1 MKAVQGMTTT
11 RPLLS
16 PEEIA
21 VRAGGDVPFLRLP
34 ERANVFA
41 DRELRL
47 RQLAAAHPMGDYLR
61 FIAEIARAQHA
72 LLQDYPQVP
81 LPTWQQIEAAARAAE
96 PPLPAA
102 SWIRNLGWRAGLAQ
116 LLDQLL
122 MRVHDAP
129 AIDTICTL
137 RDAPAE
143 AIEIQADRLLNGVML
158 GLDLGTAPLIAAALQ
173 TYWTHLVIATAAEPV
188 SAAAAPF
195 GRTTDATLCP
205 CCGSRPTASITRIGG
220 NESGY
225 RYLHCSLC
233 SAQWHMVRI
242 KCAVCETTKGI
253 AYQSLEPLAGHARPA
268 TGAAKD
274 AVQAETCDECRHYLK
289 IVHMERDNQVEPV
302 ADDLASVTLDL
313 LVSESGRQRRGVNL
327 MLLFGDPDPPPEP
340 GAP

>member
-1 MKAVQGMTTT
+1 MSVTQTA
-11 RPLLS
+11 RLLT

-21 VRAGGDVPFLRLP
+21 VQAGQQIAFLRVP
-34 ERANVFA
+34 ERTAVFA

-47 RQLAAAHPMGDYLR
+47 RQLAAGHPMGDYLR
-61 FIAEIARAQHA
+61 FIAEVTRAQHA
-72 LLQDYPQVP
+72 LLQEYPHVF
-81 LPTWQQIEAAARAAE
+81 LPTPQQLEAAARTAE
-96 PPLPAA
+96 PPLPAG
-102 SWIRNLGWRAGLAQ
+102 SWSRDSAWRAGLARM
-116 LLDQLL
+116 LDQLL
-122 MRVHDAP
+122 VRVQDTP
-129 AIDTICTL
+129 ARETIQAL
-137 RDAPAE
+137 RGTPAE

-173 TYWTHLVIATAAEPV
+173 TYWTHLVIATAAERNRL
-188 SAAAAPF
+188 AAEPF

-233 SAQWHMVRI
+233 SSQWHMVRI

-253 AYQSLEPLAGHARPA
+253 AYQSLEPRAGHTQSA

-274 AVQAETCDECRHYLK
+274 AVQAETCEECRHYLK
-289 IVHMERDNQVEPV
+289 IVHMEKDNQVEPV

-313 LVSESGRQRRGVNL
+313 LVSESGHQRRGVNL
-327 MLLFGDPDPPPEP
+327 MLLFGDPDPPPIP
-340 GAP
+340 GAT